1 MLSSD
6 LISKIKPIRLRA
18 KLIVEGFLT
27 GLHKSPYHGFSVEF
41 KDHRSYNKGDEI
53 RFIDWKVYARTDRFY
68 VRRFEDETNLI
79 SYVVL
84 DNSASMGYTE
94 NKFNFAKDLAAAIA
108 YLLYLQR
115 DAFGL
120 VVFNEKIETLIPP
133 RTSRVNLNHV
143 MKTLDNLETR
153 GKTSLS
159 SYKILPEKLKKRG
172 MVVFISDMLVDPEEI
187 ISSLRMF
194 RYRKHE
200 VLAFHL
206 LSSEELKIKGRARI
220 FEDMESGE
228 KVPFDPVNLKKEYN
242 TRLHKH
248 ISTLK
253 KELRKSNIDY
263 EFFRTDEPIEFA
275 LYRFFKKRERLL

>member
-41 KDHRSYNKGDEI
+41 RDHRSYNKGDEI

-68 VRRFEDETNLI
+68 VRRFEDETNLM
-79 SYVVL
+79 SYIVL
-84 DNSASMGYTE
+84 DNSASMGYTRE
-94 NKFNFAKDLAAAIA
+94 KFDFARNLAAAIA

-120 VVFNEKIETLIPP
+120 VVFNEKLETLIPP

-143 MKTLDNLETR
+143 MQILDRLETR
-153 GKTSLS
+153 GKTTLT

-172 MVVFISDMLVDPEEI
+172 LVVFISDMLVNPEEI

-200 VLAFHL
+200 VLAL
-206 LSSEELKIKGRARI
+206 QVLSPEELEIKGRARI
-220 FEDMESGE
+220 FEDLESGE
-228 KVPFDPVNLKKEYN
+228 RVPFDPVNLKEEYKK
-242 TRLHKH
+242 RLEEH

-253 KELRKSNIDY
+253 RELRKSNIDY
-263 EFFRTDEPIEFA
+263 EFFHTDEPIELA
-275 LYRFFKKRERLL
+275 LYRFFKKREKLL